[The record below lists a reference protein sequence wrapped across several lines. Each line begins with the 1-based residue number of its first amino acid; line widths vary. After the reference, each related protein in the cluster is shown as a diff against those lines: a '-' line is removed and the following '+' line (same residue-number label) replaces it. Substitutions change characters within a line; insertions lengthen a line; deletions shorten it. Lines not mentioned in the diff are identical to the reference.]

1 MSAETESSLININV
15 LFFAKSRELAKTPR
29 AVVAVEP
36 VVIAGNLLKQLIDNF
51 NLSIISNNIILAHN
65 ENYIDDLEAELHLR
79 AGDEIGVIPPISG
92 G

>member
-15 LFFAKSRELAKTPR
+15 LFFAKSRELAKTSR

-51 NLSIISNNIILAHN
+51 NLSIISKNIILAHN

>member
-15 LFFAKSRELAKTPR
+15 LFFAKSRELAKTSR

>member
-1 MSAETESSLININV
+1 MSPETESSLININV
-15 LFFAKSRELAKTPR
+15 LFFAKSRELAKTSR

>member
-15 LFFAKSRELAKTPR
+15 LFFAKSRELAKTSR

-65 ENYIDDLEAELHLR
+65 ENYIDDLQAELHLR

>member
-1 MSAETESSLININV
+1 MSAETETSLINISV
-15 LFFAKSRELAKTPR
+15 LFFAKSRELAKTSR

-65 ENYIDDLEAELHLR
+65 ENYIDDLEAQLHLR